1 MNVDDLDYNFDD
13 SEIGIRLDDSGS
25 STKPKTGDS
34 RRAQDKTDFDD
45 IKLSDSDEMGLGS
58 SGDIKLADSNEL
70 SLSGD
75 SGIGVRKPNDSGI
88 NLADADDSSSEFELS
103 VDSTDSLPSFKDS
116 DDELPVAPVKSAAAK
131 GKSPVKEDDNASEFE
146 LALDEDDSASEI
158 EVESG
163 SEVVALDEEEGEEYD
178 EAESEYDGYDDEP
191 TASAG
196 AVGAVSG
203 AAVAAEPAPW
213 PAWMVVPLVF
223 TTIAMCLGGI
233 VVVEVMR
240 NAFTYQDG
248 MPIGG
253 TLASAEWLKSFAGFF
268 GAGK

>member
-1 MNVDDLDYNFDD
+1 MRTLVLLALLCAPAGHAWSQD
-13 SEIGIRLDDSGS
+13 
-25 STKPKTGDS
+25 KPK
-34 RRAQDKTDFDD
+34 A
-45 IKLSDSDEMGLGS
+45 
-58 SGDIKLADSNEL
+58 
-70 SLSGD
+70 SLSAQR
-75 SGIGVRKPNDSGI
+75 SVRDVLN
-88 NLADADDSSSEFELS
+88 
-103 VDSTDSLPSFKDS
+103 
-116 DDELPVAPVKSAAAK
+116 AAK
-131 GKSPVKEDDNASEFE
+131 GKPVKEEDNASEFE

-178 EAESEYDGYDDEP
+178 EAESDYDGYDDEP

-268 GAGK
+268 GGGK